1 MLGTLTV
8 GVNDTG
14 HDVKFFG
21 ATSGK
26 YMQWDESADSLL
38 VAGTID
44 VAGAIE
50 FDSLSGTGAVA
61 ITDILDQDDLSGNS
75 ATALATQQSIKA
87 YVDANTGGTLA
98 EVLANGNRTTTT
110 QKIEFRDAAIYI
122 NSSTDGQLDIVAD
135 TEIQIAATT
144 IDINGAVNASG
155 EIIAASLDISGNID
169 VDGITNLDAVDIDG
183 AVQIDAT
190 LSVGVDDTGYDVKFF
205 GATSGKSLL
214 WDESADSLI
223 VTGTLDV
230 AGAIEFNS
238 LSGTGSVTIT
248 DILDQDDMSTN
259 SATMLAT
266 QQSIKAYVDSNAG
279 VPTGSEITWATA
291 TLPTGWLEENGAA
304 ISRSTYSALFAVIGT
319 EYGAGD
325 GSSTFNLPDARGEFI
340 RGWDHGAGTDPDAAA
355 RTNRG
360 DGTAGDVI
368 GSKQLDQFQGHIFS
382 VRGNNNNGGDPQDS
396 NIIFHI
402 AGSALNNLNSITTG
416 AQSDGTN
423 GTPRTG
429 EETRARNTY
438 RMIIIKY

>member
-144 IDINGAVNASG
+144 IDINGAINASG

-190 LSVGVDDTGYDVKFF
+190 VSVGVDDTGYDVKFF

-230 AGAIEFNS
+230 AGAVEFDS
-238 LSGTGSVTIT
+238 LSGTGAVAIT
-248 DILDQDDMSTN
+248 DILDQDNMSGN
-259 SATMLAT
+259 SATALAT

-279 VPTGSEITWATA
+279 GPSLGTDSIIRTNAKVIAENITFA
-291 TLPTGWLEENGAA
+291 GNENGLTVGPVT
-304 ISRSTYSALFAVIGT
+304 I
-319 EYGAGD
+319 
-325 GSSTFNLPDARGEFI
+325 
-340 RGWDHGAGTDPDAAA
+340 
-355 RTNRG
+355 
-360 DGTAGDVI
+360 
-368 GSKQLDQFQGHIFS
+368 
-382 VRGNNNNGGDPQDS
+382 NNS
-396 NIIFHI
+396 Y
-402 AGSALNNLNSITTG
+402 TVTV
-416 AQSDGTN
+416 TN
-423 GTPRTG
+423 GSTWV
-429 EETRARNTY
+429 
-438 RMIIIKY
+438 IL